1 VNSILSSEQQQDFLR
16 RGFSRRHFGR
26 IASVIAAGATLPF
39 YNESALAQMSQKGA
53 PIPPDAI
60 RINANESPWGPCP
73 EAADAIHNVVA
84 RGGRYLYEQ
93 TNEFVAL
100 LASQEGVPASYV
112 RAYPGSS
119 APLHQA
125 ILAYCSPQKSYV
137 SADPT
142 YEAGGDAAQFIGAK
156 HVTVPLRKDWA
167 HDVKAMAKADPNAGL
182 LYLCNPN
189 NPTGSLTPRADIE
202 WLLANKPAGSVL
214 MVDEAYLHLAN
225 APSVIDLVAK
235 DQELIVLR
243 TFSKLYGMAGLRLGA
258 AIARPDLLKKIT
270 DYGAFAVPVTA
281 VAGGIASLKLPTLVP
296 QRRKMIGDIR
306 EETIAFLEKRNFSVA
321 PSQSNCFMVD
331 TKRPGE
337 QVIDAMRKEKVI
349 IGRLFP
355 AMPTYVR
362 ITVGTREEMQKFQ
375 TAFVKVM
382 A

>member
-1 VNSILSSEQQQDFLR
+1 MTSVLSFQQQQDLLK

-26 IASVIAAGATLPF
+26 IASVLAAGATLPF
-39 YNESALAQMSQKGA
+39 YNEAALAQMSQKGA

-60 RINANESPWGPCP
+60 RLNANESPWGPCP
-73 EAADAIHNVVA
+73 EAADAIHNVVQ

-93 TNEFVAL
+93 TNDFVAL

-125 ILAYCSPQKSYV
+125 ILGFCSPQKSYV
-137 SADPT
+137 AADPT
-142 YEAGGDAAQFIGAK
+142 YEAGGDAAKFVGAK
-156 HVTVPLRKDWA
+156 SVPLPLRKDWA

-189 NPTGSLTPRADIE
+189 NPTGSLTPRSDIE

-214 MVDEAYLHLAN
+214 MVDEAYLHLSG

-235 DQELIVLR
+235 DKELIVLR

-281 VAGGIASLKLPTLVP
+281 VAGGIASLKLPALVP

-306 EETIAFLEKRNFSVA
+306 EETIAFLEKHNFRVA
-321 PSQSNCFMVD
+321 PSASNCFMVD
-331 TKRPGE
+331 VRRPGND
-337 QVIDAMRKEKVI
+337 VIEGMLKQKVA

-355 AMPTYVR
+355 AMPNHVR
-362 ITVGTREEMQKFQ
+362 VTVGTREEMAKFQ
-375 TAFVKVM
+375 EAFLKVTA
-382 A
+382 

>member
-1 VNSILSSEQQQDFLR
+1 MQSILSSQQQQDFLR

-26 IASVIAAGATLPF
+26 LASVIAAGATLPF

-53 PIPPDAI
+53 PIPPDAV
-60 RINANESPWGPCP
+60 RLNANESPWGPCP
-73 EAADAIHNVVA
+73 EAADAIHSVVQS
-84 RGGRYLYEQ
+84 GGRYLYEQ
-93 TNEFVAL
+93 TDEFVKL

-125 ILAYCSPQKSYV
+125 ILGFCSPEKSYV

-142 YEAGGDAAQFIGAK
+142 YEAGGDAAKFVGAK
-156 HVTVPLRKDWA
+156 HVALPLRNDWA

-202 WLLANKPAGSVL
+202 WLLANKPASSVL
-214 MVDEAYLHLAN
+214 MVDEAYLHLSG

-235 DQELIVLR
+235 DKEIVVLR

-270 DYGAFAVPVTA
+270 NYGAFAIPVTA
-281 VAGGIASLKLPTLVP
+281 VAGGIASLKLPDLVP

-306 EETIAFLEKRNFSVA
+306 EDSIAFLEKHNFSVV
-321 PSQSNCFMVD
+321 PSKSNCFMVD
-331 TKRPGE
+331 TKRPGTE
-337 QVIDAMRKEKVI
+337 VIEAMRKEKVI

-355 AMPTYVR
+355 AMPNYVR
-362 ITVGTREEMQKFQ
+362 VTVGTREEMDKFKA
-375 TAFVKVM
+375 AFVKVT